1 MALFVVLTG
10 VFGMAVGDML
20 LLRLSVR
27 SGMAKGA
34 GLGASSH
41 GAGTAKAYEM
51 GQTEGVVS
59 SLVMMLAGVVTVLLS
74 PLIGR
79 LLW

>member
-1 MALFVVLTG
+1 
-10 VFGMAVGDML
+10 
-20 LLRLSVR
+20 
-27 SGMAKGA
+27 MAKGA